1 MTTINKT
8 EFGNNFINK
17 MKEVGYEDCSDPDGR
32 SRMLFEGFFAQNL
45 NNEEYRRFTLK
56 YNIDF
61 EMYCAALAQLQTIK
75 MIGACNDGP
84 YDVKLFWGMTDE
96 EVDKFIEEGP
106 IELVKRAFATNMDQK
121 RRIIE
126 RIKRESDNVS

>member
-1 MTTINKT
+1 
-8 EFGNNFINK
+8 
-17 MKEVGYEDCSDPDGR
+17 
-32 SRMLFEGFFAQNL
+32 
-45 NNEEYRRFTLK
+45 
-56 YNIDF
+56 
-61 EMYCAALAQLQTIK
+61 MYCAALAQLQTIK